1 MPERLSNTRT
11 LPMPMPGRHFLQIP
25 GPSNVPPRVLKAMDR
40 PVINHRGLEFAGIAK
55 ALLDKLKAMFKTE
68 AGTPLIFP
76 SSGTGAWE
84 SSLVNTLSPGDRVLA
99 FVIGEFSAGY
109 ARVARGLGLEVETAE
124 FAWGATIPPEAVHDK
139 LAADGGHDFKAVLT
153 IHNETS
159 TGVSP
164 DIGAIREAMDRA
176 GHPALLLVDTVSGL
190 GSLDFRFDEWGVDV
204 AVTCSQKGLLLP
216 PGLGILCASEKA
228 LRAREA
234 ATSPRNYFDWGPMIA
249 KNAEGYF
256 PYTPATNL
264 LHGLSEA
271 IEMLNEEGL
280 EHVFARH
287 ARMAEG
293 VRRAVAA
300 WGLEVLAVPDA
311 RSNVLTTVKL
321 PEGID
326 GDALLVE
333 SETHWDLSLGNGL
346 GPLKGRVFRIGHLG
360 DINDLEVLATLAGTE
375 LALRRMGV
383 QLAFGAGVAACQQWF
398 HDNPLPAKPSPSP
411 GA

>member
-1 MPERLSNTRT
+1 
-11 LPMPMPGRHFLQIP
+11 MPGRHFLQIP
-25 GPSNVPPRVLKAMDR
+25 GPSNVPLRVLKAMDR

-55 ALLDKLKAMFKTE
+55 ALLDKLKAVFKTE
-68 AGTPLIFP
+68 TGTPLIFP

-84 SSLVNTLSPGDRVLA
+84 SSLVNTLSPGDKVLA
-99 FVIGEFSAGY
+99 FEIGEFSAGY
-109 ARVARGLGLEVETAE
+109 ARAARSQGLEVEAVE
-124 FAWGATIPPEAVHDK
+124 LDWGATIPPEVVYER
-139 LAADGGHDFKAVLT
+139 LAADTGQAIRAVLT

-159 TGVSP
+159 TGVST

-190 GSLDFRFDEWGVDV
+190 GCLDFRFDEWGVDV

-216 PGLGILCASEKA
+216 PGLGILCVSGKA
-228 LRAREA
+228 LRARER
-234 ATSPRNYFDWGPMIA
+234 ATTPRNYFDWGPMID

-264 LHGLSEA
+264 LHGLGEA
-271 IEMLNEEGL
+271 LDMLSEEGL

-300 WGLEVLAVPDA
+300 WGLEVLAQPGA

-321 PEGID
+321 PEGVD

-333 SETHWDLSLGNGL
+333 SETHWELSLGNGL

-360 DINDLEVLATLAGTE
+360 DINDLELLATLAGTE
-375 LALRRMGV
+375 LALRRTGV
-383 QLAFGAGVAACQQWF
+383 KVDFGAGVAACQQWF
-398 HDNPLPAKPSPSP
+398 YANPLP
-411 GA
+411 GRVG

>member
-1 MPERLSNTRT
+1 
-11 LPMPMPGRHFLQIP
+11 MPGRHFLQIP

-40 PVINHRGLEFAGIAK
+40 PVINHRGLEFAEIAK
-55 ALLDKLKAMFKTE
+55 ALLDKLKAVFKTE

-99 FVIGEFSAGY
+99 FLIGEFSAGF
-109 ARVARGLGLEVETAE
+109 ARVARGLGLEVELVE
-124 FAWGATIPPEAVHDK
+124 LEWGATIPPDLVHDK
-139 LAADGGHDFKAVLT
+139 LAADTGQTIRAVLT

-164 DIGAIREAMDRA
+164 DIGALREAMDRA

-228 LRAREA
+228 LRAREK

-264 LHGLSEA
+264 LHGLAEA
-271 IEMLNEEGL
+271 IDMLSEEGL

-300 WGLEVLAVPDA
+300 WGLEVLAQPEA

-375 LALRRMGV
+375 LALRRTGV
-383 QLAFGAGVAACQQWF
+383 KVDFGAGVAACQEWF
-398 HDNPLPAKPSPSP
+398 YANPLPGREPS
-411 GA
+411 

>member
-1 MPERLSNTRT
+1 
-11 LPMPMPGRHFLQIP
+11 MPGRHFLQIP
-25 GPSNVPPRVLKAMDR
+25 GPSNVPSRVLKAMDR
-40 PVINHRGLEFAGIAK
+40 PVINHRGLEFAGITK
-55 ALLDKLKAMFKTE
+55 GLLDKLKTVFQTE

-99 FVIGEFSAGY
+99 FVIGEFSAGF
-109 ARVARGLGLEVETAE
+109 ARVARAQGLEVEAVE
-124 FAWGATIPPEAVHDK
+124 LEWGATIPPERVQDK
-139 LAADGGHDFKAVLT
+139 LAADTGHAIRAVLT

-216 PGLGILCASEKA
+216 PGLGILCVSEKA
-228 LRAREA
+228 LRARER
-234 ATSPRNYFDWGPMIA
+234 ATTPRHYFDWGPMIA

-271 IEMLNEEGL
+271 IDMLNEEGL

-293 VRRAVAA
+293 VRLAVAA
-300 WGLEVLAVPDA
+300 WGLEVLAVPEA

-375 LALRRMGV
+375 LSLRRIGV
-383 QLAFGAGVAACQQWF
+383 KLDFGTGVAACQQWF
-398 HDNPLPAKPSPSP
+398 HDNPPPGHEKP
-411 GA
+411 

>member
-1 MPERLSNTRT
+1 
-11 LPMPMPGRHFLQIP
+11 MPGRHFLQIP
-25 GPSNVPPRVLKAMDR
+25 GPSNVPLRVLKAMDR
-40 PVINHRGLEFAGIAK
+40 PVINHRGLEFAEITK
-55 ALLDKLKAMFKTE
+55 ALLDKLKAVFKTE

-99 FVIGEFSAGY
+99 FVIGEFSAGF
-109 ARVARGLGLEVETAE
+109 ARVARGQGLEVEAVE
-124 FAWGATIPPEAVHDK
+124 LEWGATIPPEVVHDK
-139 LAADGGHDFKAVLT
+139 LAADTGHEIQAVLT

-190 GSLDFRFDEWGVDV
+190 GSLDFRFDEWRVDV

-216 PGLGILCASEKA
+216 PGLGILCVSGKA
-228 LRAREA
+228 LRARER

-264 LHGLSEA
+264 LHGLGEA
-271 IEMLNEEGL
+271 IDMLSEEGL

-300 WGLEVLAVPDA
+300 WGLEVLAQPGA

-333 SETHWDLSLGNGL
+333 SETRWELSLGNGL

-383 QLAFGAGVAACQQWF
+383 QLDFGAGVAACQQWF
-398 HDNPLPAKPSPSP
+398 HDNPLPGREP
-411 GA
+411 

>member
-1 MPERLSNTRT
+1 
-11 LPMPMPGRHFLQIP
+11 MPGRHFLQIP
-25 GPSNVPPRVLKAMDR
+25 GPSNVPLRVLKAMDR

-55 ALLDKLKAMFKTE
+55 ALLDKLKAVFKTE
-68 AGTPLIFP
+68 TGTPLIFP

-84 SSLVNTLSPGDRVLA
+84 SSLVNTLSPGDKVLA
-99 FVIGEFSAGY
+99 FEIGEFSAGY
-109 ARVARGLGLEVETAE
+109 ARAARSQGLEVEAVE
-124 FAWGATIPPEAVHDK
+124 LDWGATIPPEVVYER
-139 LAADGGHDFKAVLT
+139 LAADTGQAIRAVLT

-159 TGVSP
+159 TGVST

-190 GSLDFRFDEWGVDV
+190 GCLDFRFDEWGVDV

-216 PGLGILCASEKA
+216 PGLGILCVSAKA
-228 LRAREA
+228 LRARER
-234 ATSPRNYFDWGPMIA
+234 ATTPRNYFDWGPMID

-264 LHGLSEA
+264 LHGLGEA
-271 IEMLNEEGL
+271 LDMLSEEGL

-300 WGLEVLAVPDA
+300 WGLEVLAQPGA

-321 PEGID
+321 PEGVD

-360 DINDLEVLATLAGTE
+360 DINDLELLATLAGTE
-375 LALRRMGV
+375 LALRRTGV
-383 QLAFGAGVAACQQWF
+383 KVDFGAGVAACQQWF
-398 HDNPLPAKPSPSP
+398 YANPLP
-411 GA
+411 GRVG